1 MLGRV
6 VDEGA
11 DLRVERIALLD
22 PLPRLVVQFVAAP
35 AVPFRFLVF
44 SLPLQ
49 LQLIQQGNPHASG
62 WSGFA
67 RRRLPY
73 KTSRPRSD
81 SPEGTGADNGV
92 ATSNSGRR
100 ISASVL
106 CPPTPRDAV
115 SSSPERGDPRAGG
128 PRTTSTRCSSWP
140 PSARNG
146 ASWRRASTSS
156 IASCA
161 SLPPTRAPGD
171 SRRSSTGCA
180 ARTRPS
186 DPPARGRRMWNNDRA
201 GLRDPTEGL
210 HGGRGRRR
218 QDVPHPTLRPR

>member
-1 MLGRV
+1 MCSMCFRCSSSASIFVLMNSSWARSASFRKASLFSYQVVPLDPMLRRL

-73 KTSRPRSD
+73 KTCRPRSD
-81 SPEGTGADNGV
+81 SPDGTAADNGV
-92 ATSNSGRR
+92 ATSNSAPR

-106 CPPTPRDAV
+106 CPTTPCGSV
-115 SSSPERGDPRAGG
+115 SSSREGGNPSG
-128 PRTTSTRCSSWP
+128 PRTTTGEATGGLSRDGLRASGHRRPGPSTALGER
-140 PSARNG
+140 RRR
-146 ASWRRASTSS
+146 RRAVR
-156 IASCA
+156 
-161 SLPPTRAPGD
+161 LGGPPRP
-171 SRRSSTGCA
+171 TG
-180 ARTRPS
+180 
-186 DPPARGRRMWNNDRA
+186 PA
-201 GLRDPTEGL
+201 
-210 HGGRGRRR
+210 GRGPR
-218 QDVPHPTLRPR
+218 HP

>member
-1 MLGRV
+1 MCSMCLRCSSSASIFVLMNSSWARSASFRKASLFLREPDLRVQFVPLDPMLGRV

-73 KTSRPRSD
+73 KTSRPRPD
-81 SPEGTGADNGV
+81 SPEGTAADNGV
-92 ATSNSGRR
+92 ATSNSAPR

-106 CPPTPRDAV
+106 CP
-115 SSSPERGDPRAGG
+115 
-128 PRTTSTRCSSWP
+128 TTHCGS
-140 PSARNG
+140 G
-146 ASWRRASTSS
+146 
-156 IASCA
+156 
-161 SLPPTRAPGD
+161 
-171 SRRSSTGCA
+171 
-180 ARTRPS
+180 
-186 DPPARGRRMWNNDRA
+186 
-201 GLRDPTEGL
+201 
-210 HGGRGRRR
+210 
-218 QDVPHPTLRPR
+218 